1 MVVHFLAHT
10 ETLDHVIKTKC
21 KVLSFL
27 GIANSGKGMTMRGII
42 GCTCP
47 RKYAPERRWFLFS
60 HKYITLLGIKTVIS
74 KENNELWGRVI
85 THWAT

>member
-47 RKYAPERRWFLFS
+47 RKYAPGNMPQSEDGSYFPINTS
-60 HKYITLLGIKTVIS
+60 HYLVS
-74 KENNELWGRVI
+74 KQSFPRKIMNYGEE
-85 THWAT
+85 